1 MVKNLPSPAVQE
13 TQVQSLSWKDP
24 WRKEWLPTPIFLSG
38 EAHGRRSLVGYSPWG
53 HRESDTTEQLNAF
66 SFSLLTIVTALNNY
80 NSSAVSRIGLVS
92 QKQISY
98 LKQIIDLCPLNY
110 SSQSLVG
117 KEPLCYACFH
127 MFHSIW
133 NTDLHFL
140 SIVSPLG

>member
-98 LKQIIDLCPLNY
+98 LK
-110 SSQSLVG
+110 
-117 KEPLCYACFH
+117 
-127 MFHSIW
+127 
-133 NTDLHFL
+133 
-140 SIVSPLG
+140 